1 MRKKTSIVLCL
12 LLIVGGVFLFAPV
25 RVSALSSLSLLDCE
39 ESLLGS
45 VNDED
50 SVAWLVQQ
58 ILDLIKVVGP
68 ILVVVLSSI
77 DFLQVI
83 LKGDDEAMGKATKKL
98 TTRLILAIL
107 LFLVPVLVEWLL
119 DIFGIT
125 TSGICG
131 LN

>member
-1 MRKKTSIVLCL
+1 MKKKTYIVLCL
-12 LLIVGGVFLFAPV
+12 LLIGGVFCFTPV
-25 RVSALSSLSLLDCE
+25 RVSALSSLSILDCE
-39 ESLLGS
+39 DTLLGS

-83 LKGDDEAMGKATKKL
+83 LKGDDDAMGKATKKL
-98 TTRLILAIL
+98 ITRLILAIL